1 VKAHATEVLVVGSLN
16 MDLTAFAP
24 RLPLPGE
31 TLMGTGWA
39 TANGGKGGNQAVAA
53 ARLGARV
60 AMIGRVGRDAHGEAL
75 RAALIAEGIEC
86 DAINTDPLHPTGVAL
101 ITVDSR
107 SQNTIVVIAGSNAE
121 LSSADIDAQREL
133 FAAATIVLFQLE
145 TPLPSV
151 RRGIELAA
159 EHGKFVILNPAPA
172 PEGAILDEEMLTG
185 VTLLV
190 PNETEAAQLSQLPV
204 TSVEEAIL
212 AAQELRTRGCREVI
226 VTLGAL
232 GVVHV
237 GRSEPRHYPA
247 QATQALD
254 TTAAGDT
261 FIGGLAASLA
271 RGDDLTQ
278 AIYFGQLA
286 ASLSVSR
293 SGAQTSIPT
302 LAEVSELR
310 RRLARG

>member
-1 VKAHATEVLVVGSLN
+1 MRSTEVLVVGSLN

-53 ARLGARV
+53 ARLGAHV

-75 RAALIAEGIEC
+75 RAALVAEGIEC
-86 DAINTDPLHPTGVAL
+86 DAISTDPVHPSGVAL

-121 LSSADIDAQREL
+121 LTSADIDAQRDL

-145 TPLPSV
+145 TPLASV
-151 RRGIELAA
+151 RRGIQLASEL
-159 EHGKFVILNPAPA
+159 GKVVILNPAPA
-172 PEGAILDEEMLTG
+172 PESAVLGEDILAG
-185 VTLLV
+185 VSLLV
-190 PNETEAAQLSQLPV
+190 PNETEAAKLSQLPV

-212 AAQELRTRGCREVI
+212 AAQDLRSRGCREVI

-237 GRSEPRHYPA
+237 GPSQSRHYPA
-247 QATQALD
+247 RETQALD

-293 SGAQTSIPT
+293 PGAQSSIPT
-302 LAEVSELR
+302 LAQVSELR
-310 RRLARG
+310 RHPALG

>member
-1 VKAHATEVLVVGSLN
+1 VKVRAIEVLVVGSLN

-121 LSSADIDAQREL
+121 MSSVDIDAQREL

-159 EHGKFVILNPAPA
+159 ELGKFVILNPAPA
-172 PEGAILDEEMLTG
+172 PERAILDEEMLTG

-247 QATQALD
+247 RATQALD

-293 SGAQTSIPT
+293 PGAQSSIPT

-310 RRLARG
+310 RRPAPS

>member
-1 VKAHATEVLVVGSLN
+1 MKSQSADVLVVGSLN
-16 MDLTAFAP
+16 QDLTAFAP

-31 TLMGTGWA
+31 TLIGTRWA
-39 TANGGKGGNQAVAA
+39 MANGGKGGNQAVAA

-60 AMIGRVGRDAHGEAL
+60 AMIGRVGRDAYGAAL
-75 RAALIAEGIEC
+75 REALIAEGIEC
-86 DAINTDPLHPTGVAL
+86 GAVGTDPLHPTGIAL

-121 LSSADIDAQREL
+121 LSAADIDAQRDL

-145 TPLPSV
+145 TPPAPV

-159 EHGKFVILNPAPA
+159 ELGKFVILNPAPA
-172 PEGAILDEEMLTG
+172 PESAVLTEEML
-185 VTLLV
+185 VCVDLLV
-190 PNETEAAQLSQLPV
+190 PNETEAAQLTHLPV
-204 TSVEEAIL
+204 TSVTEAIL
-212 AAQELRTRGCREVI
+212 AARQLHTRGCRNVI

-237 GRSEPRHYPA
+237 GKAGARHYA
-247 QATQALD
+247 ARETQAID

-278 AIYFGQLA
+278 AICFGQSA
-286 ASLSVSR
+286 AALSVSR
-293 SGAQTSIPT
+293 PGSQCSIPT
-302 LAEVSELR
+302 LVEVNALPR
-310 RRLARG
+310 PLARD